1 MSRKSFWAAAIV
13 AIGLTGCGGGAPEA
27 KKEASEAKPAAAPP
41 VDTANAGSISGKIAF
56 TGPKPTP
63 AKLSMD
69 ATPVCAKMHSGPV
82 LAEDAVL
89 NSNGTL
95 KNVFVRIKSGLPQQE
110 WPTPTT
116 AVKLDQKGCIYTP
129 RVVAVMVNQPIEI
142 SNSDD
147 TNHNIHP
154 MPKLNREWNE
164 SQGPKGEVKT
174 KTFPKEEATP
184 ILFKCNVHPWM
195 RAWVGVVSHP
205 YFAVTGDDGSFE
217 LKNVPPGEYTIE
229 AWHERFGVQEIKVK
243 VEPKQAVTAEI
254 SFKG

>member
-1 MSRKSFWAAAIV
+1 MFWAAAAV
-13 AIGLTGCGGGAPEA
+13 AAGLTGCGGAPQPARE
-27 KKEASEAKPAAAPP
+27 STGPKPAAAPLDP
-41 VDTANAGSISGKIAF
+41 ANAGSITGKVTF
-56 TGPKPTP
+56 TGPKPAP

-69 ATPVCAKMHSGPV
+69 ATPACAKMHSGPV
-82 LAEDAVL
+82 LAEDVVI

-95 KNVFVRIKSGLPQQE
+95 KNVFVRIKEGLPQRD

-116 AVKLDQKGCIYTP
+116 PAKLDQRGCIYTP
-129 RVVAVMVNQPIEI
+129 RMIAVMVNQPIEI

-164 SQGPKGEVKT
+164 SQGPKGEVKL
-174 KTFPKEEATP
+174 KTFPKEEPAP

-205 YFAVTGDDGSFE
+205 YFAVTGGDGSFQ
-217 LKNVPPGEYTIE
+217 LKDVPAGEYTIE

-243 VEPKQAVTAEI
+243 VEPKQTITAEI